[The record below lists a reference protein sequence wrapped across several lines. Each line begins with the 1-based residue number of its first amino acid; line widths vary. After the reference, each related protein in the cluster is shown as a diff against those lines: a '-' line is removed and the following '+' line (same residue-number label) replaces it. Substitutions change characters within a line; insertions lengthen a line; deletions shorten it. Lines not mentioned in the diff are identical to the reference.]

1 MGGAIVPDRDPTGL
15 AINTTSPYSSKKLG
29 ANNLFARNHG
39 TQVDLVIGWNTIEFI
54 APYPL
59 AKITGVEVIGGELL
73 DYANFKVFLGET
85 MLNQFAF
92 NVNIGKDF
100 YQRISRFDAD
110 FVSGLRIVVEYYS
123 QSAKR
128 IGCNYIMDEV
138 RP

>member
-1 MGGAIVPDRDPTGL
+1 MSGVIIPDRDSSGL
-15 AINTTSPYSSKKLG
+15 AQMAHSPYASKKIG
-29 ANNLFARNHG
+29 ENNLFARNHG
-39 TQVDLVIGWNTIEFI
+39 IQQDLIQGWNVIEFV

-59 AKITGVEVIGGELL
+59 AKITGVEVIGAEVL
-73 DYANFKVFLGET
+73 DYANFKVFFGET

-92 NVNIGKDF
+92 EVNIAKDY

-110 FVSGLRIVVEYYS
+110 FVSGLKIVVEYYS

-138 RP
+138 KQ